1 MFFSSQFFYGAI
13 VTNLQKKMFEF
24 ATLCVIKNDG
34 LDFLPSNSKINISN
48 YDYRIIII

>member
-1 MFFSSQFFYGAI
+1 MGLLWPIY
-13 VTNLQKKMFEF
+13 KKMFEF
-24 ATLCVIKNDG
+24 ATICDIKNGG